1 MNVWSRKLVDYS
13 DLKVFKTLLIY
24 QIKQIQ
30 LDGNIVCSV
39 FHGYLKYGNGYELR
53 EVDSKV

>member
-1 MNVWSRKLVDYS
+1 MNVWSRKLVYYS

-30 LDGNIVCSV
+30 LDGNIVRSV
-39 FHGYLKYGNGYELR
+39 FNGYLKYGNGYELW